1 MGKPPDSVTKVLVK
15 KGKTHVEFTSN
26 VDRAKY
32 TLSELTRAALR
43 DVGKFL
49 CKEFKINYYQ
59 QFKKRRG
66 KIDKYVQPWVR
77 RRECNLQVG
86 IKPNA
91 FYGGFQEKGSSKTP
105 ALGLLTKAAQDNI
118 ETIVQIESKYL
129 SAMESEAEALALINE
144 DEYTGG
150 ADGE

>member
-49 CKEFKINYYQ
+49 KNEFRHSYYRH
-59 QFKKRRG
+59 FKKRNRRVWNAT
-66 KIDKYVQPWVR
+66 DYWVR
-77 RRECNLQVG
+77 KKDCDLQFG

-129 SAMESEAEALALINE
+129 SSMESEAEALALINE
-144 DEYTGG
+144 DDYTGG
-150 ADGE
+150 SDGE